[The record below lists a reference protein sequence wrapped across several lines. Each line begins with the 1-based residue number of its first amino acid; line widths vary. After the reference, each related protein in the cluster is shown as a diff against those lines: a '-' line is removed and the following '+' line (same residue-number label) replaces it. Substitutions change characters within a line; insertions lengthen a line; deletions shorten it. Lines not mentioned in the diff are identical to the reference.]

1 LIALAVGGL
10 IVTAGVWWLSARDPL
25 QAAGARVAPAPIA
38 APSTAPGAARSTAA
52 ALPPPPAAPYPAA
65 GSPGLSTD
73 DPLTAYRKANV
84 YPPTSRPLT
93 ADQVDLLH
101 PGQRHET
108 MRPDD
113 HGAGITYRFTADRYF
128 VIGDETLTATLD
140 VRRNGAPIPVAITQ
154 AYAVVVDPT
163 VDSAPRPAGGAVGVP
178 TPGLAPLDPGGPA
191 PRRIPLA
198 FAPSGSILAAQLAP
212 AGLDLARQAAIG
224 VHIEFDHGAGHQ
236 AAHFD
241 FQYTPTRGIPARFTG
256 AFRDA
261 IEAGSLVIHAG
272 VAVDT
277 PGRYVID
284 CNLFDAADQPVAWS
298 RFKGDLAAGVHDAD
312 LMFFGKVIVDGHA
325 RGPFHI
331 GQLRGARFAPGLDPD
346 LEQMPAFAG
355 GHTTAPY
362 PPDAFSDAEYDSP
375 DKQRMIELLGQDRN
389 HRGAAGP
396 GAGSN

>member
-178 TPGLAPLDPGGPA
+178 TPGLAA
-191 PRRIPLA
+191 
-198 FAPSGSILAAQLAP
+198 LAP
-212 AGLDLARQAAIG
+212 DGDADLPDDLVEGFTVVGCEACGGTMMPDVVFFGGSVPRATLDAAWAMFDRAEALLVIG
-224 VHIEFDHGAGHQ
+224 SSLTVFSGFRFVRR
-236 AAHFD
+236 AAERGVPIGILNRG
-241 FQYTPTRGIPARFTG
+241 PTRGDDHAAVRLDAR
-256 AFRDA
+256 A
-261 IEAGSLVIHAG
+261 
-272 VAVDT
+272 
-277 PGRYVID
+277 
-284 CNLFDAADQPVAWS
+284 
-298 RFKGDLAAGVHDAD
+298 
-312 LMFFGKVIVDGHA
+312 
-325 RGPFHI
+325 
-331 GQLRGARFAPGLDPD
+331 
-346 LEQMPAFAG
+346 
-355 GHTTAPY
+355 
-362 PPDAFSDAEYDSP
+362 
-375 DKQRMIELLGQDRN
+375 
-389 HRGAAGP
+389 GAALP
-396 GAGSN
+396 ALARAL